1 MRWEAEIIS
10 FSFGLK
16 LEISR
21 EFLGGGEVHMIDR
34 KNRMAALVVALVLTF
49 GGCSLFKS
57 SSAPNDEAI
66 TASIQA
72 KLYQDPVLKT
82 RDVHVVSQQGVVV
95 LSGSVGSDQE
105 KSAIEQFAHSADGVK
120 QIIDELTVNAGSE
133 QAAAEAPAQP
143 QPKATR
149 HRSRARAESE
159 TPSEPQPQ
167 TPAPVEHA
175 PPAQASDAPP
185 PPPEPVD
192 VTIPAGT
199 VITVRTVDPVDSST
213 NKTGDEFA
221 ATVDSQIE
229 ENGQII
235 VPRYAKARLQ
245 LVAAR
250 SAGHIKGQSEVE
262 LQLVSLSVNG
272 KSYPVST
279 GVYQQEGSS
288 RGKQTAKRVGIGAV
302 AGGIIGAIAGGG
314 KGAAIGAGIGA
325 GAGTGVQMATKG
337 QTVKIPPE
345 TKIDFT
351 LSSPLNVTVNP

>member
-1 MRWEAEIIS
+1 
-10 FSFGLK
+10 
-16 LEISR
+16 
-21 EFLGGGEVHMIDR
+21 MIHPQ
-34 KNRMAALVVALVLTF
+34 NRVAALVAALVLTF
-49 GGCSLFKS
+49 GSCSLFKS

-66 TASIQA
+66 VASIQA

-82 RDVHVVSQQGVVV
+82 RDVRVISQQGVVA
-95 LSGSVGSDQE
+95 LSGTVGSDQE

-120 QIIDELTVNAGSE
+120 QVIDQLAVNAPQ
-133 QAAAEAPAQP
+133 QAAAEVPAQP
-143 QPKATR
+143 EPRATR
-149 HRSRARAESE
+149 RHSRARAESGS
-159 TPSEPQPQ
+159 PSGSQPQ
-167 TPAPVEHA
+167 APAPVERSSPSA
-175 PPAQASDAPP
+175 AQAPNTPPPAPQ
-185 PPPEPVD
+185 PVE

-199 VITVRTVDPVDSST
+199 VISVRTVDPIDSST

-235 VPRYAKARLQ
+235 VPRYARARLQ

-262 LQLVSLSVNG
+262 LQLVGLTVNG
-272 KSYPVST
+272 KNYAVST

-288 RGKQTAKRVGIGAV
+288 RGKQTAKRVGIGAAV
-302 AGGIIGAIAGGG
+302 GGIIGAIAGGG

-345 TKIDFT
+345 TKLDFT